1 MIFGICSFFLSFV
14 WTSRILNCVSNFVTS
29 DNKNVRLAVSTVLLN
44 LSSHLKSTGNYGGE
58 IPDLFFDL
66 VGKILNSNT
75 YETEAIVR
83 TLVAFGTILLVD
95 DIFVQKAKPLVGAF
109 SIQTISSQHGEK
121 AASVGA
127 EIQTILS

>member
-1 MIFGICSFFLSFV
+1 M
-14 WTSRILNCVSNFVTS
+14 
-29 DNKNVRLAVSTVLLN
+29 RLAVSTVLLN